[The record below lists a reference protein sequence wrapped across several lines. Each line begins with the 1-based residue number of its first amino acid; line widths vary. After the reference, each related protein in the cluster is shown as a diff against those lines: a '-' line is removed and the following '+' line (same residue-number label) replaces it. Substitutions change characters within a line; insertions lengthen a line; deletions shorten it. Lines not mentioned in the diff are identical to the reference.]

1 MKKFLPL
8 LVIALIGAIG
18 IFFFFYYFGH
28 NDDKALTEFS
38 MAYQNYDRAFS
49 DLSALS
55 FTNNFK
61 STPQYDDLEQIADQA
76 LDELTLKASARISSL
91 TRRDAEIMSLFD
103 EIADLSG
110 KELVALKAYHHAMAE
125 KDPALAQLS
134 TELQDINA
142 RRQAAYTCFQELSGN

>member
-1 MKKFLPL
+1 
-8 LVIALIGAIG
+8 
-18 IFFFFYYFGH
+18 
-28 NDDKALTEFS
+28 
-38 MAYQNYDRAFS
+38 
-49 DLSALS
+49 
-55 FTNNFK
+55 
-61 STPQYDDLEQIADQA
+61 
-76 LDELTLKASARISSL
+76 
-91 TRRDAEIMSLFD
+91 MSLFD